1 MELEQYNFS
10 VEENQENSLKDLLV
24 KYIFHW
30 KRFVISLIISLVI
43 GHYYYKR
50 QTPLYE
56 VSATILIKDDNKGE
70 LSELSAFEDLG
81 LLKKSSNIDNEIEIL
96 KSRSL
101 MMRVVNDLNLNI
113 SYFIQE
119 KHLESELY
127 SWSPIKINFIS
138 IDSSFLNKY
147 ASYYLVLNSKRDFIL
162 LHSLQTL
169 LLMS

>member
-10 VEENQENSLKDLLV
+10 VEENQQNSLKDLLV
-24 KYIFHW
+24 KYLFRW
-30 KRFVISLIISLVI
+30 KWFVLSIVISLVI
-43 GHYYYKR
+43 GRYYYKR
-50 QTPLYE
+50 QTPLYD

-101 MMRVVNDLNLNI
+101 MMRVVKDLNLNI
-113 SYFIQE
+113 SYFVQE

-127 SWSPIKINFIS
+127 LNSPILINF
-138 IDSSFLNKY
+138 
-147 ASYYLVLNSKRDFIL
+147 V
-162 LHSLQTL
+162 
-169 LLMS
+169 